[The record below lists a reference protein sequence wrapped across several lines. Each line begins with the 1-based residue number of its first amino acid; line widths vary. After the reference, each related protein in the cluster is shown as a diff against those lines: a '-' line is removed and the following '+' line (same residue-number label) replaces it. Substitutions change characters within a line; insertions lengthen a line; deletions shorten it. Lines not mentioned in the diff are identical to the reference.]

1 MQKILILTPLDE
13 TNVYT
18 NAAMTKILAEK
29 CNVLSVPMYADYLL
43 QNGIAKNEQ
52 EAIVFALASVKHWIE
67 GVEKIGRDVIV
78 IGNSSKDIHYDMI
91 IGFNKQSLKL
101 EPDIDLR
108 LKKMQ
113 EQFIYSGELEQIVK
127 DTYNEDDCES
137 WLIDTEFT
145 ARFVLEYL
153 DGVHNGGKPSDSMR
167 IAKEHYGRA

>member
-18 NAAMTKILAEK
+18 NAALTRILADK
-29 CNVLSVPMYADYLL
+29 CSVFSVPMYADYLL
-43 QNGIAKNEQ
+43 QTKIAENEQ
-52 EAIVFALASVKHWIE
+52 QAIIFALASVKHWLDTVK
-67 GVEKIGRDVIV
+67 GMNRDVVI
-78 IGNSSKDIHYDMI
+78 IGNCTKNIDFDMI

>member
-18 NAAMTKILAEK
+18 NAAMLKILAEK

-43 QNGIAKNEQ
+43 QSNIAKNEQ
-52 EAIVFALASVKHWIE
+52 ESIVFALASVKHWAE
-67 GVEKIGRDVIV
+67 DAEKIHRDIV
-78 IGNSSKDIHYDMI
+78 IIGNASKDIHFDMI

-101 EPDIDLR
+101 EPDPDLR

-113 EQFIYSGELEQIVK
+113 ELFVNNDELEHIVK
-127 DTYNEDDCES
+127 DTYNENDCES
-137 WLIDTEFT
+137 WLIDSEFT
-145 ARFVLEYL
+145 ARFILEYL

>member
-43 QNGIAKNEQ
+43 QSNIARNEQ
-52 EAIVFALASVKHWIE
+52 ESIVFALASVKHWVE
-67 GVEKIGRDVIV
+67 EAEKINKDIV
-78 IGNSSKDIHYDMI
+78 IIGNCSKDIDFNMI

-101 EPDIDLR
+101 EPDPDLR

-113 EQFIYSGELEQIVK
+113 EQFIHNDELENIVK
-127 DTYNEDDCES
+127 DTYNENDCES
-137 WLIDTEFT
+137 WLIDSEFT
-145 ARFVLEYL
+145 ARFILEYL

>member
-18 NAAMTKILAEK
+18 NAAMAKILSEK

-43 QNGIAKNEQ
+43 QNGVAKNEQ
-52 EAIVFALASVKHWIE
+52 AAIIYALSSIKIWIKD
-67 GVEKIGRDVIV
+67 VEKENKDIV
-78 IGNSSKDIHYDMI
+78 IIGNCSKDIHFDMI

-113 EQFIYSGELEQIVK
+113 EIFIHNEKLENIVK
-127 DTYNEDDCES
+127 DTYNENDCES
-137 WLIDTEFT
+137 WLIDSEFT

-153 DGVHNGGKPSDSMR
+153 DGVHNGGKPLDSMR